1 MPETKL
7 KNSQLPTTISSKT
20 VDNTNDI
27 NTTTTRLKIT
37 GGSSGQVLST
47 DGAGNLSWK
56 SDSVT
61 DGDKGDIT
69 VALGGTSWT
78 IDNSAVT
85 SSKIA
90 NLAVGTAQIANDA
103 VTYAKIQNV
112 TASRLLGRAT
122 AGAGDAEEIT
132 LGTNL
137 SFSGT
142 TLNAASGGVTDGDK
156 GDITV
161 SASGATWTIDNDA
174 VTYAKIQNVT
184 TNRLLGRVTAGTGD
198 VEEITIGSG
207 LGVSGTTLSSLGAP
221 TAVVTKSTDETVTS
235 STTFQTDD
243 ELKYLLSAN
252 RMYWIE
258 YLLFVKRAN
267 TSASPVIKFSVDAS
281 SRGAG
286 DFFERT
292 TITLWDGVTALNNN
306 ITLNANWNIAGRVM
320 ISGTVIPNVQNFCT
334 LLFAQGASS
343 ATGVTVMKNSRMIIW
358 DLGAA

>member
-1 MPETKL
+1 MAETKL

-37 GGSSGQVLST
+37 GGSNGQVLST
-47 DGAGNLSWK
+47 DGLGNLSWK
-56 SDSVT
+56 SDSVA

-69 VALGGTSWT
+69 VSIGGTSWQ
-78 IDNSAVT
+78 IDGSAVT

-103 VTYAKIQNV
+103 VTYGKIQNV

-122 AGAGDAEEIT
+122 AGAGDVEEIT

-137 SFSGT
+137 SLSGT

-184 TNRLLGRVTAGTGD
+184 TNRLLGRVSAGSGD
-198 VEEITIGSG
+198 TEEIAIGSG
-207 LGVSGTTLSSLGAP
+207 LSVSASTLSVLNAP
-221 TAVVTKSTDETVTS
+221 TAIVTKTANESVTS
-235 STTFQTDD
+235 STSIQYDD
-243 ELKYLLSAN
+243 ELSYTFTTGKL
-252 RMYWIE
+252 YWVE
-258 YLLFVKRAN
+258 LLLFVTRAN
-267 TSASPVIKFSVDAS
+267 TSGSPNLKIAFNGNSDGYIRIIGSSTLVLADATATDNATISTNGNIIAPVKLQLSLKTTSTVSGRFAWAQATS
-281 SRGAG
+281 S
-286 DFFERT
+286 T
-292 TITLWDGVTALNNN
+292 TAITVWKG
-306 ITLNANWNIAGRVM
+306 
-320 ISGTVIPNVQNFCT
+320 
-334 LLFAQGASS
+334 
-343 ATGVTVMKNSRMIIW
+343 SRMVIY
-358 DLGAA
+358 DLGAS